1 MDMQDKV
8 ALVTGAAVGYKA
20 GGPSIGGAI
29 AFKLASKGVKVVVVD
44 IEEKMG
50 QRTAERIREDGG
62 TALFVLTDVS
72 KTDEVVQAIEIT
84 RREFG
89 ALHYLVNCAA
99 TYEGDI
105 ARNVVE
111 ISEEGWSHTIE
122 VNLNGYFRFAKYA
135 IPLMLQSGGGAI
147 VNISSGAAFRVL
159 KNFSVYS
166 VTKAAINALTRTLA
180 IDFAPHIRANAIC
193 PGFVRIANSEG
204 ERTPEEVEAWI
215 GRIAK
220 GYPLQ
225 RVCTVEEIADMAL
238 FLLSDDA
245 SYINGQCIVVD
256 GGRSVADV
264 HEF

>member
-1 MDMQDKV
+1 MQDKI
-8 ALVTGAAVGYKA
+8 ALVTGAALGYKA

-29 AFKLASKGVKVVVVD
+29 AFKLASQGAKVVVVD
-44 IEEKMG
+44 IEERMG
-50 QRTAERIREDGG
+50 QRTADRIREDGG
-62 TALFVLTDVS
+62 TALFVRTDVS
-72 KTDEVVQAIEIT
+72 KTDEVVRAIEIT

-111 ISEEGWSHTIE
+111 ISEEDWNHTIE

-135 IPLMLQSGGGAI
+135 IPLMLQSSGGAI
-147 VNISSGAAFRVL
+147 LNISSGAAFRVI
-159 KNFSVYS
+159 KDFSVYS

-180 IDFAPHIRANAIC
+180 IDFAPHIRANALC

-220 GYPLQ
+220 GYPQQ
-225 RVCTVEEIADMAL
+225 RVCTVEEIANAAL

-256 GGRSVADV
+256 GGRSIADV

>member
-1 MDMQDKV
+1 MNMHGKV
-8 ALVTGAAVGYKA
+8 ALVTGAALGYKA
-20 GGPSIGGAI
+20 GGPSIGSAI
-29 AFKLASKGVKVVVVD
+29 AFKLASEGAKVVVVD
-44 IEEKMG
+44 VEEKMG
-50 QRTAERIREDGG
+50 QRTADRIQGNGG
-62 TALFVLTDVS
+62 TALFVRTDVS
-72 KTDEVVQAIEIT
+72 KTDEVVRAIEIT

-111 ISEEGWSHTIE
+111 ISEEDWSHTIE

-147 VNISSGAAFRVL
+147 VNVSSGAAFRVV
-159 KNFSVYS
+159 KNFSVYP

-204 ERTPEEVEAWI
+204 ERTPEEIVAWI
-215 GRIAK
+215 GRVAK
-220 GYPLQ
+220 TYPLQ
-225 RVCTVEEIADMAL
+225 RVCTVEEIANVAL
-238 FLLSDDA
+238 FLLSDDS

-256 GGRSVADV
+256 GGRSVADT

>member
-1 MDMQDKV
+1 MDMRGKI
-8 ALVTGAAVGYKA
+8 ALVTGAALGYKA

-29 AFKLASKGVKVVVVD
+29 AFKLASEGAKVVVVD
-44 IEEKMG
+44 IEERMG
-50 QRTAERIREDGG
+50 QQTADRIREDGG
-62 TALFVLTDVS
+62 TALFVRTDVS
-72 KTDEVVQAIEIT
+72 KTEEVVRAIEIT

-111 ISEEGWSHTIE
+111 ISEEDWNHTIE

-135 IPLMLQSGGGAI
+135 VPLMLQSGGGAI

-159 KNFSVYS
+159 RNFSVYP

-180 IDFAPHIRANAIC
+180 IDFAPHIRANAVC
-193 PGFVRIANSEG
+193 PGFVRIANSEN
-204 ERTPEEVEAWI
+204 ERTAEEVEAWI
-215 GRIAK
+215 ERIAK

-225 RVCTVEEIADMAL
+225 RVCTVEEIANVVL

-256 GGRSVADV
+256 GGRSVADT